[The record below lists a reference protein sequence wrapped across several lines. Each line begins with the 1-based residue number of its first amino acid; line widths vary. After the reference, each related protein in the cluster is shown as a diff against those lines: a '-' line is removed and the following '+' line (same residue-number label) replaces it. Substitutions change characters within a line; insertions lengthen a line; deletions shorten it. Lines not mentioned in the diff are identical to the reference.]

1 MASITMACE
10 HIAALEDEHF
20 EQQRIASWDDQ
31 QRRQEERRRLKRA
44 ANRKSA
50 CTSRARKKAYVEEM
64 TCANAQ
70 LRWRAQILEL
80 LPDITIAVRPA
91 SDGAKPGADALIS
104 YMSAAAHRE
113 LGYDIDQLLE
123 LPIEQLIAPQ
133 CRGALR
139 AMLERTIRACE
150 GSETGSSDG
159 TSIGS
164 SGGAPPETTDDSADD
179 EAASRAAH
187 VEAESDGKEVATGPR
202 VSRRNLERLSHQLAA
217 ELGPTELCVIR
228 KNCSTIWCEATASLS
243 FELAE
248 PAFASDSTDE
258 ASQDDHEA
266 TESGS
271 PQPSL
276 LLCLRRRGDGPPVAE
291 ELRPVPPPRRQE
303 RERPLAAQGPAQVRL
318 HAPTTAHAEPTAART
333 PAASLPLDSAVA
345 REPPAASGA
354 ARSAQA
360 AKPWLTA
367 DARRVQP
374 VLTTRGASPA
384 KPAHLPTPALG
395 GGGSGRVSTDVQHAV
410 ESLMSIGGL
419 RMP

>member
-1 MASITMACE
+1 MLDVLDVVQFARPSVV
-10 HIAALEDEHF
+10 DVNG
-20 EQQRIASWDDQ
+20 DDLPI
-31 QRRQEERRRLKRA
+31 RLA
-44 ANRKSA
+44 VVDHAQHAENLYL
-50 CTSRARKKAYVEEM
+50 AR
-64 TCANAQ
+64 
-70 LRWRAQILEL
+70 L
-80 LPDITIAVRPA
+80 
-91 SDGAKPGADALIS
+91 ADA
-104 YMSAAAHRE
+104 
-113 LGYDIDQLLE
+113 D
-123 LPIEQLIAPQ
+123 LPQPDL
-133 CRGALR
+133 
-139 AMLERTIRACE
+139 
-150 GSETGSSDG
+150 
-159 TSIGS
+159 
-164 SGGAPPETTDDSADD
+164 ADVQ
-179 EAASRAAH
+179 R
-187 VEAESDGKEVATGPR
+187 VVVATHPR
-202 VSRRNLERLSHQLAA
+202 VRVDEV
-217 ELGPTELCVIR
+217 GVFP